1 MFYLCGIDQTAPL
14 AIRESC
20 ALSSQRCVALSR
32 WLRQRLVFSEVLCLS
47 TCHRTELYGYH
58 PDNRMDAE
66 TLVKM
71 LGVPASIFQ
80 QYGYFLRDE
89 AAVSHLMRVAS
100 GIESAIIGEP
110 EILGQVKKAYRLS
123 QAAGGVGRYF
133 SHLFPEVFSTSKH
146 IRAHTNIGRC
156 PVSFAHLLVKKIR
169 EHYQDVSKCR
179 VMIVGSGQMAELVAS
194 YLVDQSVVNMVVLS
208 RRWDHARQLA
218 DTFGARIM
226 PWSSLS
232 EELLQADIVRG

>member
-20 ALSSQRCVALSR
+20 ALSHQRCVALSR

-47 TCHRTELYGYH
+47 TCHRTEIYGYH
-58 PDNRMDAE
+58 PDNHINAQ
-66 TLVKM
+66 TLVQI
-71 LGVPASIFQ
+71 LGLSPTSFQ

-89 AAVSHLMRVAS
+89 AVVSHLMRVAS
-100 GIESAIIGEP
+100 GVESTIIGEP
-110 EILGQVKKAYRLS
+110 EILGQVKKAYRMS
-123 QAAGGVGRYF
+123 HAAGGVGRYF
-133 SHLFPEVFSTSKH
+133 SHLFSEVFSTSKH

-169 EHYQDVSKCR
+169 EYHHDLSACR
-179 VMIVGSGQMAELVAS
+179 VMVLGSGQMAELVAS
-194 YLVDQSVVNMVVLS
+194 YMADQSVADMVVLS

-218 DTFGARIM
+218 ETVGARMM
-226 PWSSLS
+226 PWSALGDRKS
-232 EELLQADIVRG
+232 VV